1 MPGASSTTM
10 DATPDM
16 PGETIGRAGGPTHAV
31 APTHGPCTANLF
43 LRTAFCSAIPALS
56 QCDPWASQCDPGLF
70 ALRPQT
76 FRTARL
82 VGSHCEASRFALRNF
97 FLALRPRA
105 LRSATPNSSQCE
117 ARRFA
122 LRRKTLRTAKNL
134 TRTAKILAVRGQD
147 FAVRTKFLALRS
159 VDPSQCDRTLRTAAS
174 SATRGPRSATP
185 NFSQCEAKIFA
196 LRRQDFRSAKHGPSH
211 CEVPDFALLRAVRP
225 SGPSSA
231 NPGVRTA
238 PSSATPWVG
247 ATA

>member
-1 MPGASSTTM
+1 MQGYSSSV
-10 DATPDM
+10 
-16 PGETIGRAGGPTHAV
+16 GRVGGPPTHAV

-70 ALRPQT
+70 AVRPW
-76 FRTARL
+76 
-82 VGSHCEASRFALRNF
+82 
-97 FLALRPRA
+97 A

-159 VDPSQCDRTLRTAAS
+159 VDPSQCDRTLRTAPS

-231 NPGVRTA
+231 TPGVRTA